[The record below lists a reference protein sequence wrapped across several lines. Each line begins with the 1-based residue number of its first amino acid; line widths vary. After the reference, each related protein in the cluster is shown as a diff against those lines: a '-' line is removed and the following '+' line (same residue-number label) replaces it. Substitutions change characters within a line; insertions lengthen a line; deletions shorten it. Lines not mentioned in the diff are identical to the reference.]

1 MVEETIWY
9 WEYILKVSDEDEE
22 KEVLRS
28 GIVAAT
34 SFTEAMSRIEEFYGD
49 DIIAVENLKAITDI
63 VFDFDLAN
71 SDSSFDFTITEK

>member
-49 DIIAVENLKAITDI
+49 DIIAVENLKVITDI

-71 SDSSFDFTITEK
+71 SDSDVDFAITEK

>member
-9 WEYILKVSDEDEE
+9 WEYILKVSDEDED

-49 DIIAVENLKAITDI
+49 DIIEVENLKAITDI

>member
-1 MVEETIWY
+1 MIEETIWY

-22 KEVLRS
+22 KEAFRS

-34 SFTEAMSRIEEFYGD
+34 SFTEAMSRIEEFYGE
-49 DIIAVENLKAITDI
+49 DIIEVGSLKAITDI

-71 SDSSFDFTITEK
+71 SDSSFDFAITEK

>member
-9 WEYILKVSDEDEE
+9 WEYILKVSDEDED

-34 SFTEAMSRIEEFYGD
+34 SFTEAMGRIEDFYGD
-49 DIIAVENLKAITDI
+49 DIIEVEKLKIITDI
-63 VFDFDLAN
+63 VFDFDLAK
-71 SDSSFDFTITEK
+71 SDSSFDFAITEK